1 MVYHEIAL
9 EPESIE
15 DLKDLGLLDRM
26 FGFEHGRLIADF
38 PAKPKQTGSWGK
50 LLLRHLRAT
59 LPPEKHIEIG
69 MRIEQMLP
77 KLILRSRN
85 RSRLE
90 DGQEWF
96 VLATKEHDT
105 KGKNFSCLIGKGERT
120 HPDWVS
126 FQKLYA
132 PDNSVPPFLSSP
144 VHFGDAM
151 KDPKTF
157 LAVLEPLLFS
167 AKRISF
173 IDPHFNPVHPDKEN
187 SDRWCETAK
196 KLADSFIQAGR
207 LTAEISF
214 HTGYDRDR
222 KAFAKFVSAD
232 AFVQSIATA
241 ISKFF
246 PSTTTLS
253 VTAWSKKRN
262 GIPFHAR
269 YLITDKAG
277 VALDYGSDLGA
288 NRRTDVALMPLEFAK
303 NRLKEFEKSDES
315 PFDWKASVQEIRGR
329 Q

>member
-26 FGFEHGRLIADF
+26 FGFEHGRLIAVF
-38 PAKPKQTGSWGK
+38 PAKPRESGSWGK

-59 LPPEKHIEIG
+59 LPPEKHIELG

-77 KLILRSRN
+77 KLIWRSRN

-96 VLATKEHDT
+96 DLATKEHDT
-105 KGKNFSCLIGKGERT
+105 KNFSCLIGKGERT

-132 PDNSVPPFLSSP
+132 PDNSVPAFLSGP

-157 LAVLEPLLFS
+157 LAELEPLLFS
-167 AKRISF
+167 ANRISF
-173 IDPHFNPVHPDKEN
+173 IDPYFNPVHPDKEN

-207 LTAEISF
+207 LTAHISF
-214 HTGYDRDR
+214 HTAYDREVS
-222 KAFAKFVSAD
+222 AKFVSAD

-241 ISKFF
+241 ITKFF

-288 NRRTDVALMPLEFAK
+288 NRRTDVALMPLDFAK
-303 NRLKEFEKSDES
+303 KRLREFEKSDES
-315 PFDWKASVQEIRGR
+315 PFDWKASVQVHGR

>member
-15 DLKDLGLLDRM
+15 DLKDLGLIDRM
-26 FGFEHGRLIADF
+26 FGFEHGRLIAVF
-38 PAKPKQTGSWGK
+38 PAKPKETGSWGE

-59 LPPEKHIEIG
+59 LPPEKHMEIG
-69 MRIEQMLP
+69 IRIEQMLK
-77 KLILRSRN
+77 KLMWRSRN
-85 RSRLE
+85 SSKLE

-96 VLATKEHDT
+96 DLATKEHDT
-105 KGKNFSCLIGKGERT
+105 EGKSFACLIGKGERA
-120 HPDWVS
+120 HPDWVP

-132 PDNSVPPFLSSP
+132 PDNSVPACLSGP
-144 VHFGDAM
+144 IHFGDAM

-157 LAVLEPLLFS
+157 LAELEPLLFS
-167 AKRISF
+167 ANRISF

-187 SDRWCETAK
+187 SYRWRATAE
-196 KLADSFIQAGR
+196 KLANSFIQAKR
-207 LTAEISF
+207 LTADISF
-214 HTGYDRDR
+214 HTGYDREVS
-222 KAFAKFVSAD
+222 AKFVSSD

-246 PSTTTLS
+246 PATTTLS
-253 VTAWSKKRN
+253 VTAWSKKPD

-303 NRLKEFEKSDES
+303 KRLKEFEKGDES
-315 PFDWKASVQEIRGR
+315 PFAWKASVQVHGR
-329 Q
+329 R